1 MRPRKGWQRERERLR
16 TGMEPVDAHEEVHG
30 VGRRARGGERL
41 GGWGLMQAA
50 GCCALSGYAV
60 WALLLMP
67 GFRRVP
73 LRLQVPYLPASPQQ
87 VNNVMRL
94 LGGRSGPLADLGSG
108 DGRIVLEACRRGFSP
123 AMGYELNPW
132 LLAVSRLRAW
142 RAGLRERA
150 SFQRRDLWKVDLS
163 NYDNVTVFLAPSVL
177 HQLEHK
183 LATELPDGARVVAGR
198 FPLPTWAPAA
208 QAGDGEH
215 RAWLYH
221 VQRSDGTHA
230 EPGQLPGSHDKM

>member
-1 MRPRKGWQRERERLR
+1 
-16 TGMEPVDAHEEVHG
+16 MEPVDAHEEVHG
-30 VGRRARGGERL
+30 VGRQGGGGGGGERL
-41 GGWGLMQAA
+41 GAWGLLQAA

-87 VNNVMRL
+87 V
-94 LGGRSGPLADLGSG
+94 
-108 DGRIVLEACRRGFSP
+108 LEACRRGFSP

-132 LLAVSRLRAW
+132 LLAISRLRAW
-142 RAGLRERA
+142 RAGLSGRA

-163 NYDNVTVFLAPSVL
+163 SYNNVTVFLAPSVL

-230 EPGQLPGSHDKM
+230 EPGQLPGSHDKT

>member
-108 DGRIVLEACRRGFSP
+108 DGRIVSAGLTAHKFR
-123 AMGYELNPW
+123 
-132 LLAVSRLRAW
+132 LLRCTTDPGAEGIRCWRLAAAVSPRPWATSSTH
-142 RAGLRERA
+142 GSSPFRA
-150 SFQRRDLWKVDLS
+150 S
-163 NYDNVTVFLAPSVL
+163 
-177 HQLEHK
+177 
-183 LATELPDGARVVAGR
+183 
-198 FPLPTWAPAA
+198 
-208 QAGDGEH
+208 
-215 RAWLYH
+215 
-221 VQRSDGTHA
+221 
-230 EPGQLPGSHDKM
+230 EPGEPAYVRGPVSSDATCGRLTSRTTIT